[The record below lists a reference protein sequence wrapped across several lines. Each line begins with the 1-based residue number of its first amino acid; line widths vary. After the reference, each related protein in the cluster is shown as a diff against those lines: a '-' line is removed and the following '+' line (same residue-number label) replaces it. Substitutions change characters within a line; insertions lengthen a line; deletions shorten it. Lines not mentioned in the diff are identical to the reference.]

1 MYRPQKFIEVL
12 GQEAIVQTLK
22 NAIKLK
28 RIGNAYLFC
37 GMRGTGKTTLARL
50 FAKAINCENLENG
63 EPCNTCQSCKEITS
77 GSSLDVIEI
86 DGASNRGIEDIRQIN
101 DNVGYASW
109 SGQCKI
115 TIIDEVHMLTKEAF
129 NALLKTLEEPPANTK
144 FFFATTEPHKVLPTI
159 TSRCQRFDLKR
170 IPDELIIQKLKS
182 IANQVPNDALALIAK
197 RSEGSL
203 RDAESI
209 LDQMVCSSEEITPEL
224 VCKNLGIPPA
234 EVFDKLEKAMLTHD
248 VEFAKALADE
258 LFSSGGDLANF
269 VEELASH
276 FLTHISNKNSPFK
289 KAQIFSILDYLNP
302 WLADIRKTPFKRAN
316 VEIILLKLIRLCQTS
331 SLEDLI
337 ERLIDLESKIDQPA
351 KVQEVKENPIPPAAP
366 VQAQEPEPIP
376 IPIPSSPPRPPNIH
390 HDRLMQ
396 FAAVELSGTV
406 KKS

>member
-1 MYRPQKFIEVL
+1 MYRPQKFSEVL
-12 GQEAIVQTLK
+12 GQEAIVKTLK
-22 NAIKLK
+22 NAIELK

-50 FAKAINCENLENG
+50 FAKAINCENLVEG
-63 EPCNTCQSCKEITS
+63 EPCNVCQSCKEITS

-109 SGQCKI
+109 SGRCKI

-159 TSRCQRFDLKR
+159 ISRCQRFDLKR
-170 IPDELIIQKLKS
+170 IPDDLIVQKLKTLAPAVS
-182 IANQVPNDALALIAK
+182 ERALALIAK

-209 LDQMVCSSEEITPEL
+209 LDQLICSNEEITPDL
-224 VCKNLGIPPA
+224 VSKNLGLPSA
-234 EVFDKLEKAMLTHD
+234 EIFEKLEKAMLKND
-248 VEFAKALADE
+248 IGFANTLADE
-258 LFSSGGDLANF
+258 LFKSGGDLANF
-269 VEELASH
+269 VEELGTH
-276 FLTHISNKNSPFK
+276 FLAHLSKKDSPFK
-289 KAQIFSILDYLNP
+289 KSQIFSILDYLNP
-302 WLADIRKTPFKRAN
+302 WLADIRKTPFKRTN
-316 VEIILLKLIRLCQTS
+316 VEIILLKLIRLCQIS
-331 SLEDLI
+331 SVEELI
-337 ERLIDLESKIDQPA
+337 ERLINLESKISQPA
-351 KVQEVKENPIPPAAP
+351 DCQEVE
-366 VQAQEPEPIP
+366 EPIP
-376 IPIPSSPPRPPNIH
+376 QPVPIPSAPPRPPNIH